1 MDPITLIVSA
11 LAAGAALGVTD
22 TASAIVSK
30 SASQGAWGSYCA
42 VGRPELGRIGD
53 GPFGHTELSSSPS

>member
-1 MDPITLIVSA
+1 MDPITLIMTA
-11 LAAGAALGVTD
+11 LA
-22 TASAIVSK
+22 
-30 SASQGAWGSYCA
+30 ASQGAWGSYCA

>member
-1 MDPITLIVSA
+1 MFRSDRPARVAGSSA
-11 LAAGAALGVTD
+11 MHSG
-22 TASAIVSK
+22 SK